1 MTCTYL
7 HIVIIF
13 FFTISADIKLP
24 GAEKRSRF
32 YQKYGNPNYG
42 GMRGLISGSRSVAS
56 EGACVEQ

>member
-1 MTCTYL
+1 M
-7 HIVIIF
+7 
-13 FFTISADIKLP
+13 ISADIKLP